1 MTADDYKSA
10 IAELGFDHEGIAA
23 RLGITS
29 RTSYR
34 YAKVGAPKRV
44 ALLLENLID
53 LARLLNKRADNAP
66 IQRKGRKAA

>member
-10 IAELGFDHEGIAA
+10 IAELGLDHDGIAE